1 MALACCAP
9 QARLAARARCDTG
22 AALQVDVF
30 SFGIVLWELLT
41 GEEPYRDMHHGAII
55 GGIVNNTL
63 RPTIPAWCDP
73 AWRALMERCWAQ
85 DQKARP
91 SFKEISDELRAMY
104 AQLAKPSRT

>member
-1 MALACCAP
+1 MLSDQGASVSCGAP
-9 QARLAARARCDTG
+9 LM
-22 AALQVDVF
+22 QVDVF

-41 GEEPYRDMHHGAII
+41 GEEPYHDMHHGAII
-55 GGIVNNTL
+55 GGIVNNSL
-63 RPTIPAWCDP
+63 RPTIPTWCDP

-104 AQLAKPSRT
+104 GQLSKPSRT